1 MASLRGVFEEK
12 VLILLATMLGLPSAD
27 RACTLSTG
35 ETIFPSSIRPSSRWT
50 LSGWQISSRDVQ
62 AGDALLLVADL
73 GIHVLSGD
81 DVLELRG
88 SDGSVSEADSMAW
101 TFVDES
107 MEVVDSPA
115 SL

>member
-1 MASLRGVFEEK
+1 M
-12 VLILLATMLGLPSAD
+12 
-27 RACTLSTG
+27 
-35 ETIFPSSIRPSSRWT
+35 
-50 LSGWQISSRDVQ
+50 Q
-62 AGDALLLVADL
+62 AGNGFLLVADL
-73 GIHVLSGD
+73 GIHVLSAD

-107 MEVVDSPA
+107 MEVVDSLA